1 VLLPCAAAPVGRRH
15 AQFNSALRRRRSPLS
30 WDAITATAEAA
41 GALGVLISIVYLALQ
56 VKQST
61 EKSRI
66 TRGQNLITANSEVNA
81 LVANNPELSHIV
93 RTGMLD
99 FASLSQDDQFR
110 FSMLFFSFMTKN
122 DFNFQLWR
130 GNRLESAHWERT
142 EFELRTFL
150 VLPGCR
156 DWWGRDKARFSG
168 EFVEYVDSL
177 LETTSMQGE
186 VPTLG
191 TVGEKAST

>member
-1 VLLPCAAAPVGRRH
+1 MLLPCAAAPVGRRH
-15 AQFNSALRRRRSPLS
+15 AQLDSVLRQRRSLLS
-30 WDAITATAEAA
+30 WDAVAATAEAA

-56 VKQST
+56 VKQNT
-61 EKSRI
+61 DESRI

-81 LVANNPELSHIV
+81 MVANNPELSHIV
-93 RTGMLD
+93 RTGMTE
-99 FASLSQDDQFR
+99 FASLSPDDQFR

-122 DFNFQLWR
+122 DFNYQLWR
-130 GNRLESAHWERT
+130 GHRLESEHWERT

-156 DWWGRDKARFSG
+156 DWWQRDKTRFSG
-168 EFVEYVDSL
+168 DFVEYVDSL
-177 LETTSMQGE
+177 IETSSMLSE

-191 TVGEKAST
+191 AVGEKASN